1 MFDKPTKIKSIK
13 GQKHLNKKKNHD
25 IIVNVTKLLYFK
37 RSNEREREN
46 NMEKQ
51 NAMQRLNELILQKNS
66 RICAGLDPTWEMI
79 PKVVKDKF
87 FDDDSEDCKGKIF
100 KEYCQEYID
109 AVKDVVPA
117 IKINSAFFE
126 AEGLENLYFTIAH
139 EAKEAGLFVI
149 GDVKRADIGSTSQ
162 AYAEA
167 FLLDGPFDAITIN
180 PYFGTDGVMP
190 FMKMAKENGKGVFV
204 LVKTSNK
211 SSCELQDLEL
221 KDGRKVYEAVADLVI
236 NWTEEVE
243 ECGDYDFM
251 HDYSMVGA
259 VVGATHPEQLEDLTG
274 RMCNTFALVP
284 GYGAQG
290 ATADDVV
297 VAFGPH
303 GLGAIINSSRG
314 IMQAYKK
321 DCWKDKYSEETW
333 AEAAKAE
340 AIRATEEINQAL
352 DAYNEKKE
360 R

>member
-1 MFDKPTKIKSIK
+1 MA
-13 GQKHLNKKKNHD
+13 
-25 IIVNVTKLLYFK
+25 
-37 RSNEREREN
+37 N
-46 NMEKQ
+46 NTEK
-51 NAMQRLNELILQKNS
+51 NAMQRLNALILQKNS

-79 PKVVKDKF
+79 PKTLKNKF
-87 FDDDSEDCKGKIF
+87 FYDEPEEERAIGEEDRKEIYKEQIFRAYCKK
-100 KEYCQEYID
+100 YIQ

-126 AEGLENLYFTIAH
+126 AENLENLYWDIAY
-139 EAKEAGLFVI
+139 EAQKVGLFVI

-162 AYAEA
+162 AYAQA
-167 FLLDGPFDAITIN
+167 FLTEDSPFDAITIN
-180 PYFGTDGVMP
+180 PYFGSDGVMP

-211 SSCELQDLEL
+211 SSCEIQDLVLE
-221 KDGRKVYEAVADLVI
+221 DGRKVYEAVANLVTD
-236 NWTEEVE
+236 WTEKVE
-243 ECGDYDFM
+243 ECDYYSID
-251 HDYSMVGA
+251 DYSMVGA
-259 VVGATHPEQLEDLTG
+259 VVGATHPEQLGDLTDWMG
-274 RMCNTFALVP
+274 NNFVLVP

-297 VAFGPH
+297 AAFDGE

-321 DCWKDKYSEETW
+321 DCWKAQYSEETW

-352 DAYNEKKE
+352 VKRDKL
-360 R
+360 